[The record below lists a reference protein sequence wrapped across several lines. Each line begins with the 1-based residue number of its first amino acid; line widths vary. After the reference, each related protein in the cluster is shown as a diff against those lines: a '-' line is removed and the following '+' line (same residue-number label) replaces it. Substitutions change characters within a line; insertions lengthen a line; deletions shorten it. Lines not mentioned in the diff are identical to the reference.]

1 MTVRFIVVSLFSV
14 SLFVAAMPRTSQLQT
29 VPGSAVRGEQVLTN
43 GGCLKCHSLNGKGGT
58 SGPDLAIPSKT
69 ASNPSLFAGSLWNHF
84 PGMLAEFQ
92 SSHTPTPVLGHSDVA
107 DLFAYF
113 YATLYFSPQGNAG
126 RGGNVFVEKGC
137 SSCHSEILDTGS
149 KTTFLETWKDLKDPS
164 LWAERMWNHA
174 TEMSTAMANRGI
186 RWPRMSDQDI
196 ADIMTFL
203 STRGNTRTDAYA
215 FTIGEADLGKAVFEE
230 SCSTCHSVS
239 GPERGKVDM
248 LARKGARSM
257 MEYVAAMWNHA
268 PETRRREPTP
278 KLKGGTMPDL
288 VAFLFSSRYF
298 FEPGN
303 IQRGKQVYEA
313 KNCAT
318 CHESRRREL
327 GAPDLSKSVEA
338 FSPITL
344 TAAAWSHGNS
354 MLKSMQQQRIPWPQ
368 FKEREMADLIS
379 YLNSTLIVKVAG
391 NDGQRLSKNQPPR

>member
-1 MTVRFIVVSLFSV
+1 
-14 SLFVAAMPRTSQLQT
+14 
-29 VPGSAVRGEQVLTN
+29 
-43 GGCLKCHSLNGKGGT
+43 
-58 SGPDLAIPSKT
+58 
-69 ASNPSLFAGSLWNHF
+69 
-84 PGMLAEFQ
+84 
-92 SSHTPTPVLGHSDVA
+92 
-107 DLFAYF
+107 
-113 YATLYFSPQGNAG
+113 
-126 RGGNVFVEKGC
+126 
-137 SSCHSEILDTGS
+137 
-149 KTTFLETWKDLKDPS
+149 
-164 LWAERMWNHA
+164 
-174 TEMSTAMANRGI
+174 
-186 RWPRMSDQDI
+186 
-196 ADIMTFL
+196 
-203 STRGNTRTDAYA
+203 
-215 FTIGEADLGKAVFEE
+215 
-230 SCSTCHSVS
+230 
-239 GPERGKVDM
+239 
-248 LARKGARSM
+248 
-257 MEYVAAMWNHA
+257 
-268 PETRRREPTP
+268 
-278 KLKGGTMPDL
+278 MPDL